1 MSSPKGDIYTAPLPP
16 GPTDHLEREGKEV
29 QKAEVAYGTRKH
41 YLKDRAGQLH
51 INSQNTQNLGKVNID
66 QILDAGKTFM
76 HIKHKDKAKEKSTN
90 LGGQGNRDDSEKRQR
105 RCVELPRREKLE
117 RIGMRNH

>member
-1 MSSPKGDIYTAPLPP
+1 M
-16 GPTDHLEREGKEV
+16 
-29 QKAEVAYGTRKH
+29 AYGTRKH

-90 LGGQGNRDDSEKRQR
+90 LGG
-105 RCVELPRREKLE
+105 
-117 RIGMRNH
+117 